1 MWTLDE
7 QKVLLTSESCLPPLG
22 SNRHTPNQLLVFLVF
37 NMKSPSLFSKYVFKD
52 TALIGRS
59 DAEITDVRATMP
71 MSDTCLSHANSCR
84 KRYWRPAAKKRPY
97 FRPRDQSE
105 AELTKLQFP
114 GKLRALKT
122 TEQLPARVA
131 LPWRRWAGC
140 RRKARNPG
148 PLAFASTAFP
158 ASVEE
163 SAPSGTR
170 PGLTPRVLEWLVPLL

>member
-37 NMKSPSLFSKYVFKD
+37 NMKSTSLFSKYVFKD

-71 MSDTCLSHANSCR
+71 LSDTCLSHANSCR

-105 AELTKLQFP
+105 AELTEKPEASVPGEAARTKDDRAASGAGRVAVETVGGVPAQGAKPWASGLCLYSFP
-114 GKLRALKT
+114 G
-122 TEQLPARVA
+122 VH
-131 LPWRRWAGC
+131 
-140 RRKARNPG
+140 
-148 PLAFASTAFP
+148 
-158 ASVEE
+158 
-163 SAPSGTR
+163 
-170 PGLTPRVLEWLVPLL
+170 